1 MLTMDWSNIL
11 SLFGAMLILAAVP
24 SLSVLTV
31 SSKSASGGFIH
42 GFFATLGVVLGDIIF
57 ILIALWGL
65 AFLQGAMGDI
75 FVVFKYIG
83 GIYLIWLGINTLRAK
98 VNNQNLT
105 KVDAK
110 SLSSSFSAGLL
121 ITLADQKAVIFY
133 LGFLPTFVD
142 VNNIVYLDTVV
153 IILTAIL
160 TVGGMKLFY
169 AFLAHRSGLLISR
182 KNKRLINYLAG
193 TLMIS
198 VGVFLLTSS

>member
-1 MLTMDWSNIL
+1 MDWSNIL

-65 AFLQGAMGDI
+65 AFLQGAMGDF
-75 FVVFKYIG
+75 FVVLKYIS

-142 VNNIVYLDTVV
+142 VNNIAYLDTVV

>member
-1 MLTMDWSNIL
+1 MDWSNIL

-65 AFLQGAMGDI
+65 AFLQGAMGDF
-75 FVVFKYIG
+75 FVVLKYIS

-160 TVGGMKLFY
+160 SVGGVKLFY

>member
-1 MLTMDWSNIL
+1 MDWSNIL

>member
-1 MLTMDWSNIL
+1 MGWSNIL

-65 AFLQGAMGDI
+65 AFLQGAMGDF
-75 FVVFKYIG
+75 FVVLRYIAA
-83 GIYLIWLGINTLRAK
+83 IYLTWLGINTFRAK

-121 ITLADQKAVIFY
+121 ITLADQKAVLFY

-142 VNNIVYLDTVV
+142 VNNMTYLDAIV

-160 TVGGMKLFY
+160 AVGGVKLFY
-169 AFLAHRSGLLISR
+169 AFLAHQSRQLISTR
-182 KNKRLINYLAG
+182 NKRIINYLAG

-198 VGVFLLTSS
+198 VGAFLLISN

>member
-1 MLTMDWSNIL
+1 MGWSNIF

-65 AFLQGAMGDI
+65 AFLQGAMGDF
-75 FVVFKYIG
+75 FVVLKYIG
-83 GIYLIWLGINTLRAK
+83 GIYLIWLGINTIRAK
-98 VNNQNLT
+98 VNNQNLD

-142 VNNIVYLDTVV
+142 VNNIAYLDTAV
-153 IILTAIL
+153 IILTAML
-160 TVGGMKLFY
+160 SVGGVKLFY
-169 AFLAHRSGLLISR
+169 AFLAHQSRLLISK
-182 KNKRLINYLAG
+182 KNKQIMNYLAG
-193 TLMIS
+193 ALMIS

>member
-1 MLTMDWSNIL
+1 MGWSNIL
-11 SLFGAMLILAAVP
+11 SLFGAMLILAALP

-42 GFFATLGVVLGDIIF
+42 GLFAAVGVVLGDIIF

-65 AFLQGAMGDI
+65 AFLQGAMGDF
-75 FVVFKYIG
+75 FVILKYIS
-83 GIYLIWLGINTLRAK
+83 GIYLSWLGINTIRAK
-98 VNNQNLT
+98 VNNQNLV
-105 KVDAK
+105 KVDVK

-121 ITLADQKAVIFY
+121 ITLADQKAVLFY

-142 VNNIVYLDTVV
+142 VNNIAYLDIAV

-160 TVGGMKLFY
+160 TVGGVKIFY

-182 KNKRLINYLAG
+182 KNKRIMNYLAG
-193 TLMIS
+193 ALMIS
-198 VGVFLLTSS
+198 VGVFLLISS

>member
-65 AFLQGAMGDI
+65 AFLQGAMGDF
-75 FVVFKYIG
+75 FVVLKYIS

-142 VNNIVYLDTVV
+142 VNNIAYLDTVV

>member
-65 AFLQGAMGDI
+65 AFLQGAMGDF
-75 FVVFKYIG
+75 FVVLKYIS

-160 TVGGMKLFY
+160 SVGGVKLFY